1 MNAAMMLRKV
11 FLSLALMLSL
21 AWPRVAFAEVIV
33 SFYSHDLGSSF
44 PHAFFT
50 VKGTLDRGGSV
61 DANYGFTAKSVT
73 PAILMGS
80 VAGKIESSKP
90 SYIEAS
96 DRQFGVKISDADY
109 DALMALVAKWRALP
123 GKSYSLNKRNCIHF
137 AGAAAELLR
146 LKVVYDPKLM
156 KKPKS
161 FMLSLIAL
169 NPQLKGS

>member
-1 MNAAMMLRKV
+1 MTLRKT
-11 FLSLALMLSL
+11 FLTLALFIAACFPRM
-21 AWPRVAFAEVIV
+21 AWAEVTV
-33 SFYSHDLGSSF
+33 SFYSHDFGSSF

-50 VKGTLDRGGSV
+50 IKGTLDRGGAV

-80 VAGKIESSKP
+80 VIGVVESSKP
-90 SYIEAS
+90 GYVASS
-96 DRQFGVKISDADY
+96 DRQFGVKVSDAQY

-137 AGAAAELLR
+137 AGAAAELLG

-161 FMLSLIAL
+161 FMLSVMAL
-169 NPQLKGS
+169 NPQLKGT